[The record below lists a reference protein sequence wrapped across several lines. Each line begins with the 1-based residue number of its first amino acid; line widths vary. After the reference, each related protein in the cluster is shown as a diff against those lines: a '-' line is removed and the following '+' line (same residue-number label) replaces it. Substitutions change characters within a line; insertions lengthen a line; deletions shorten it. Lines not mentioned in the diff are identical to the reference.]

1 MTFTHFD
8 ELPAASTR
16 RTHIP
21 DLAGAVNTLERFRLA
36 VTLWRAIP
44 AFVRI

>member
-1 MTFTHFD
+1 MTLTHFD

-16 RTHIP
+16 RTHNP
-21 DLAGAVNTLERFRLA
+21 DLAGAVNTLERLRLA